1 MNKLIQR
8 IDVLLSDFMGL
19 ADGMRLEEASLFK
32 SIKPFSA
39 KEVSHALTK
48 LGHRHAI
55 VGAHAV
61 IHHTEEPRSTADVDV
76 VSENPEH
83 AAHHLA
89 SLRRGASVRQHG
101 GIKVWRVEAP
111 HPTKPGKMVELADV
125 ASPDAT
131 RFHGVL
137 DGAEKTHSGIPVA
150 SAEHLAAMK
159 YLAYRSKR
167 KSGTVSKWM
176 SDRLDLQNLATAKK
190 LDPVKTAR
198 HIVKMMKT
206 GDDWKLP
213 HDWVH
218 DHTEFTKNGKDFPE
232 P

>member
-1 MNKLIQR
+1 MHKLIKK
-8 IDVLLSDFMGL
+8 IDEALHDYMGL
-19 ADGMRLEEASLFK
+19 ADHMRLEEATLFETV
-32 SIKPFSA
+32 KPFSA
-39 KEVSHALTK
+39 REVSRALTK
-48 LGHRHAI
+48 IGHRHAL

-83 AAHHLA
+83 AAHYLA
-89 SLRRGASVRQHG
+89 SLRKGATVRQHG

-125 ASPDAT
+125 ASPEAT

-137 DGAEKTHSGIPVA
+137 DSAETTKAGIPVA

-176 SDRLDLQNLATAKK
+176 SDRLDLQNLVTAKK
-190 LDPVKTAR
+190 IDPVKAAR
-198 HIVKMMKT
+198 HMRSMMKPE
-206 GDDWKLP
+206 DDRRLP
-213 HDWVH
+213 SDWVF
-218 DHTEFTKNGKDFPE
+218 DHEQFTKHGKDFPE
-232 P
+232 A